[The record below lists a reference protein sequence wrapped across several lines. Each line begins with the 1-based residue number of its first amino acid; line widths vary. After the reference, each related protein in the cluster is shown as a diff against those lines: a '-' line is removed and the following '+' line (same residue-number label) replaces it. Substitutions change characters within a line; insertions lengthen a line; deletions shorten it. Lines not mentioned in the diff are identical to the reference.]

1 MELNSIFQTYHG
13 ENETTINLMCINK
26 KEECVWRQN
35 DPNFMGNSVCIKQK
49 EGLCYYSYAFV
60 HSWREA

>member
-26 KEECVWRQN
+26 KEECAG
-35 DPNFMGNSVCIKQK
+35 DKMIPT
-49 EGLCYYSYAFV
+49 
-60 HSWREA
+60 SWATVYV